1 MATRVVKAHTP
12 LAEDQLMFR
21 SMHGS
26 EGLSQLFEFEV
37 DLVSPNVSLDMKSVL
52 GKPLSLEI
60 LTAGEPRF
68 LNGQIVRFTMVG
80 KEAGTSRYVLYRA
93 TVRPWLWYLTR
104 TSDCKI
110 FQNKSVVDIL
120 EEVFADYN
128 FAFEKKLSGTYRQW
142 EYCVQYQETDF
153 AFVSR
158 LMEHEG
164 IYYYFKHEKNQ
175 HTLVLA
181 DDIGAH
187 DTLPG
192 YPKIS
197 YLAADRDPDPFQE
210 VIDQWQVTEEIRPGT
225 YVVDDYDFKKSK
237 ADLMGMR
244 SQPRGNPHDT
254 YEIYEWLGGF
264 SEAEQGEHYS
274 RIRLEEAQSQAERD
288 VGHCSVRGMAP
299 GYRFTMQNCPRQDDN
314 REYLIVSVSYALRE
328 GGYESGAADSHYS
341 FSFAVQPTSYAFRPP
356 RVTPMTRTNGPQTA
370 TVVGKA
376 GQEYW
381 VDQYG
386 RVKVQFRWDRYGKS
400 DENSS
405 CWVRVSSAWA
415 GSNYGAVNH
424 PRKGQ
429 EVIVD
434 FIGGHPDRPII
445 IGRVYNSD
453 QMPPLELP
461 AKVTVSGFVSRSQDG
476 TPANANEFILDDAP
490 GCELVRIHAEKDFEL
505 DVEADERDTIAG
517 DRTTTITGND
527 TLTVG
532 KARTTT
538 VKAGLDHAKYQTGS
552 KLEVSGGLTE
562 HFFRD
567 GIEITTDK
575 GATETVQT
583 GTSTVEVKA
592 GLRHETFDKALQ
604 VDVKEGMTEYVKT
617 GDSTLETW
625 VGKRWESY
633 KAGWDRK
640 VLGGGGKDEVTGGLE
655 ETIKGGNHTSS
666 VTEGDYIGKAKNV
679 SISATEGNVN
689 IDATG
694 DVIIEGQA
702 VKHIYHVGW
711 WTWTPYNLALIGAQ
725 STTIGVN
732 STQAILHTSAYAAQV
747 TANIYK
753 MDFTG
758 SILNKYHFQINL
770 GNIGFNSIVTE
781 LHTGGFKAAFKQFIL
796 FG

>member
-1 MATRVVKAHTP
+1 MARVIKAHTP
-12 LAEDQLMFR
+12 LGEDQLLFR
-21 SMHGS
+21 SMYGT

-37 DLVSPNVSLDMKSVL
+37 ELLSPSVSIDMKSVL
-52 GKPLSLEI
+52 GKPLTLEI
-60 LTAGEPRF
+60 MTAGQPRF
-68 LNGQIVRFTMVG
+68 LNGQIVRFTMIG
-80 KEAGTSRYVLYRA
+80 KEGGTSRYIVYRA

-120 EEVFADYN
+120 EEVFGDYS

-181 DDIGAH
+181 DDMAAH
-187 DTLPG
+187 ETLPV

-197 YLAADRDPDPFQE
+197 YLATDRDPDPFQE

-237 ADLMGMR
+237 ADLLSMR
-244 SQPRGNPHDT
+244 SQPRGNAHDT

-288 VGHCSVRGMAP
+288 VGHASVRGMAP

-328 GGYESGAADSHYS
+328 GGYASGAADSSYS
-341 FSFAVQPTSYAFRPP
+341 FDFAVQPTSYAFRAP

-461 AKVTVSGFVSRSQDG
+461 AQVTVSGFVSRSQDG

-490 GCELVRIHAEKDFEL
+490 GRELVRIHAEKNLEI
-505 DVEADERDTIAG
+505 DVEADETDTVAG
-517 DRTTTITGND
+517 KRTTTIEGADNYTTNTSLDETINGPHTVTVNKGGPQNITVNGPQNIKVKGGDQDVYVQGKQIFHTTGSRTD
-527 TLTVG
+527 TVDTGETRTIGVSLTETVNG
-532 KARTTT
+532 PQTTT
-538 VKAGLDHAKYQTGS
+538 VVGLYTEKSNGKNVSVLGGEQYYVQNDSMRTVGGTESIGS
-552 KLEVSGGLTE
+552 VGDML
-562 HFFRD
+562 
-567 GIEITTDK
+567 ITTAGTLTMQSVNTDVSIHSPTQVSVDADIISLK
-575 GATETVQT
+575 SKIKDVSYSGIVHTHAGASITTEAD
-583 GTSTVEVKA
+583 GSMTSIAPWIGAHA
-592 GLRHETFDKALQ
+592 GVGYGQYGFQH
-604 VDVKEGMTEYVKT
+604 
-617 GDSTLETW
+617 TW
-625 VGKRWESY
+625 VG
-633 KAGWDRK
+633 ATTN
-640 VLGGGGKDEVTGGLE
+640 VGGFSADVKLIRMST
-655 ETIKGGNHTSS
+655 
-666 VTEGDYIGKAKNV
+666 
-679 SISATEGNVN
+679 SAT
-689 IDATG
+689 
-694 DVIIEGQA
+694 QL
-702 VKHIYHVGW
+702 VK
-711 WTWTPYNLALIGAQ
+711 
-725 STTIGVN
+725 
-732 STQAILHTSAYAAQV
+732 SAYRDEIGLLS
-747 TANIYK
+747 NK
-753 MDFTG
+753 MQILL
-758 SILNKYHFQINL
+758 SIF
-770 GNIGFNSIVTE
+770 
-781 LHTGGFKAAFKQFIL
+781 
-796 FG
+796 

>member
-1 MATRVVKAHTP
+1 MDRVVKAHTP
-12 LAEDQLMFR
+12 LGEEQLLFR
-21 SMHGS
+21 SMHGT

-37 DLVSPNVSLDMKSVL
+37 ELLSPSVSLDMKSVL
-52 GKPLSLEI
+52 GKPLTLEI
-60 LTAGEPRF
+60 MTAGAPRF
-68 LNGQIVRFTMVG
+68 LNGQIVRFTMIG
-80 KEAGTSRYVLYRA
+80 KEGGASRYVVYRA

-104 TSDCKI
+104 TADCKI

-120 EEVFADYN
+120 EEVFGDYN

-181 DDIGAH
+181 DDIAAH
-187 DTLPG
+187 ETLPG

-197 YLAADRDPDPFQE
+197 YQVTDSNPDPFQE

-237 ADLMGMR
+237 ADLLSMR
-244 SQPRGNPHDT
+244 SQPRGNAHDT

-274 RIRLEEAQSQAERD
+274 RIRLEEAQAQAERD
-288 VGHCSVRGMAP
+288 VGHATVRGMAP

-328 GGYESGAADSHYS
+328 GGYESGGAHSSYS
-341 FSFAVQPTSYAFRPP
+341 FDFAVQPTSYAFRAP
-356 RVTPMTRTNGPQTA
+356 RVTPMSRTNGPQTA

-453 QMPPLELP
+453 QMPPRELP
-461 AKVTVSGFVSRSQDG
+461 AQVTVSGFVSRSQDG
-476 TPANANEFILDDAP
+476 SPANANEFILDDAP
-490 GCELVRIHAEKDFEL
+490 GSELVRIHAEKNFEI
-505 DVEADERDTIAG
+505 DVEADETDTVAG
-517 DRTTTITGND
+517 KRTTTIEGADNYTTNTSLDETINGPHTVTVNKGGPQNITVNGPQNVKVKGGNQDVFVDGNQIVHVTGSRTD
-527 TLTVG
+527 TVDTGETRTIGDSLKETVNG
-532 KARTTT
+532 PQTTT
-538 VKAGLDHAKYQTGS
+538 VVGLYTEKSNGKNASVLGS
-552 KLEVSGGLTE
+552 EQYYVQDNSMRTVGGTE
-562 HFFRD
+562 SI
-567 GIEITTDK
+567 GSVGNMLITTAGTLTMQSVNTDVSIHSPTTVSIDADIINLK
-575 GATETVQT
+575 SKTKDVSYSGIVHTHAGASITTEAD
-583 GTSTVEVKA
+583 GSMTSIAPWIGAHA
-592 GLRHETFDKALQ
+592 GVGYGQYGFQH
-604 VDVKEGMTEYVKT
+604 
-617 GDSTLETW
+617 TW
-625 VGKRWESY
+625 VG
-633 KAGWDRK
+633 ATTN
-640 VLGGGGKDEVTGGLE
+640 VGGFSADVKLIRMST
-655 ETIKGGNHTSS
+655 S
-666 VTEGDYIGKAKNV
+666 VTQLVKSGFRDEIAGLSNKMQILL
-679 SISATEGNVN
+679 SI
-689 IDATG
+689 
-694 DVIIEGQA
+694 
-702 VKHIYHVGW
+702 
-711 WTWTPYNLALIGAQ
+711 
-725 STTIGVN
+725 
-732 STQAILHTSAYAAQV
+732 
-747 TANIYK
+747 
-753 MDFTG
+753 F
-758 SILNKYHFQINL
+758 
-770 GNIGFNSIVTE
+770 
-781 LHTGGFKAAFKQFIL
+781 
-796 FG
+796 

>member
-12 LAEDQLMFR
+12 LPEDQLMFR
-21 SMHGS
+21 SMHGT

-37 DLVSPNVSLDMKSVL
+37 DLVSPSVSLDMKSVL

-60 LTAGEPRF
+60 LTSGEPRF

-80 KEAGTSRYVLYRA
+80 KEGGTSRYVLYRA

-164 IYYYFKHEKNQ
+164 IYYYFKHDKNQ

-187 DTLPG
+187 ETLPA

-288 VGHCSVRGMAP
+288 IGHCSVRGMAP

-314 REYLIVSVSYALRE
+314 REYLIVSVAYALRE
-328 GGYESGAADSHYS
+328 GGYESGAADSQYS

-356 RVTPMTRTNGPQTA
+356 RVTPMTKTNGPQTA

-517 DRTTTITGND
+517 DRTTVIEGADDYTTNTSLTETINGPHTVTVNEGGPQNITVNGGPQNVKIKGGNQDVYVDGDQIIHVTGSRTDTVDSGETRTIT
-527 TLTVG
+527 
-532 KARTTT
+532 
-538 VKAGLDHAKYQTGS
+538 
-552 KLEVSGGLTE
+552 GGLTE
-562 HFFRD
+562 D
-567 GIEITTDK
+567 IT
-575 GATETVQT
+575 GRQ
-583 GTSTVEVKA
+583 
-592 GLRHETFDKALQ
+592 
-604 VDVKEGMTEYVKT
+604 KT
-617 GDSTLETW
+617 TISAA
-625 VGKRWESY
+625 Y
-633 KAGWDRK
+633 
-640 VLGGGGKDEVTGGLE
+640 E
-655 ETIKGGNHTSS
+655 ETSGT
-666 VTEGDYIGKAKNV
+666 KNV
-679 SISATEGNVN
+679 SVSKGNEDYWVSGDSVRIVGGKSNLYSVGTVQVDTVGGINLFANSGDVNVTTPNQFNVN
-689 IDATG
+689 ANTISLHSDHK
-694 DVIIEGQA
+694 DVSYTNSLHTHAG
-702 VKHIYHVGW
+702 
-711 WTWTPYNLALIGAQ
+711 
-725 STTIGVN
+725 STITTEADLSITSKTLFSFAISYVN
-732 STQAILHTSAYAAQV
+732 SFTYASLSETVNAV
-747 TANIYK
+747 
-753 MDFTG
+753 
-758 SILNKYHFQINL
+758 SLN
-770 GNIGFNSIVTE
+770 V
-781 LHTGGFKAAFKQFIL
+781 GGAAFDWKVYRLSNQALNHGNGAKIKIGPFKVMIKGL
-796 FG
+796 FLCT

>member
-1 MATRVVKAHTP
+1 MPNRVVKAHTP
-12 LAEDQLMFR
+12 LGEDQLLFR
-21 SMHGS
+21 SMHGT

-37 DLVSPNVSLDMKSVL
+37 DLLSPSVSLDMKSVL

-60 LTAGEPRF
+60 QTAGEPRF

-80 KEAGTSRYVLYRA
+80 KEGGSSRYVLYRA

-120 EEVFADYN
+120 EEVFADYH
-128 FAFEKKLSGTYRQW
+128 FSFEKKLSGTYRQW

-164 IYYYFKHEKNQ
+164 IYYYFKHEKGE

-197 YLAADRDPDPFQE
+197 YLAADRNPDPFQE

-288 VGHCSVRGMAP
+288 VGHASVRGMAP

-328 GGYESGAADSHYS
+328 GGYESGAAESNYS
-341 FSFAVQPTSYAFRPP
+341 FSFAVQPTSYAFRAP
-356 RVTPMTRTNGPQTA
+356 RLTPMPRTNGPQTA

-517 DRTTTITGND
+517 DRTTVIEGADDYTTNTSLTETINGPHTVTVNDGGPQNITVNGGPQNVKIKGGNQDVYVDGDQIIHVTGSRTDTVDSGETRTIT
-527 TLTVG
+527 
-532 KARTTT
+532 
-538 VKAGLDHAKYQTGS
+538 
-552 KLEVSGGLTE
+552 GGLTE
-562 HFFRD
+562 D
-567 GIEITTDK
+567 IT
-575 GATETVQT
+575 GRQ
-583 GTSTVEVKA
+583 
-592 GLRHETFDKALQ
+592 
-604 VDVKEGMTEYVKT
+604 KT
-617 GDSTLETW
+617 TISAA
-625 VGKRWESY
+625 Y
-633 KAGWDRK
+633 
-640 VLGGGGKDEVTGGLE
+640 E
-655 ETIKGGNHTSS
+655 ETSGT
-666 VTEGDYIGKAKNV
+666 KNV
-679 SISATEGNVN
+679 SVSKGNENYWVSGDSVRIVGGASNLYSVGTVQVDTVGGINLFANSGDVN
-689 IDATG
+689 ITTPDQFNVHAN
-694 DVIIEGQA
+694 VISLTSDHKDISYTNSLKTHAGST
-702 VKHIYHVGW
+702 I
-711 WTWTPYNLALIGAQ
+711 
-725 STTIGVN
+725 TTIADLSITSMTPFANSLAWANSFTFAPLSETVN
-732 STQAILHTSAYAAQV
+732 AAST
-747 TANIYK
+747 
-753 MDFTG
+753 
-758 SILNKYHFQINL
+758 
-770 GNIGFNSIVTE
+770 NIGGASADIKAFRWSNRAFNQKQESQVSIGPIYVDI
-781 LHTGGFKAAFKQFIL
+781 KIL
-796 FG
+796 VLFP

>member
-1 MATRVVKAHTP
+1 MARVIKAHTP
-12 LAEDQLMFR
+12 LGEDQLLFR
-21 SMHGS
+21 SMYGT

-37 DLVSPNVSLDMKSVL
+37 ELLSPSVSIDMKSVL
-52 GKPLSLEI
+52 GKPLTLEI
-60 LTAGEPRF
+60 MTAGQPRF
-68 LNGQIVRFTMVG
+68 LNGQIVRFTMIG
-80 KEAGTSRYVLYRA
+80 KEGGTSRYIVYRA

-120 EEVFADYN
+120 EEVFGDYS

-181 DDIGAH
+181 DDMAAH
-187 DTLPG
+187 ETLPV

-197 YLAADRDPDPFQE
+197 YLATDRDPDPFQE

-237 ADLMGMR
+237 ADLLSMR
-244 SQPRGNPHDT
+244 SQPRGNAHDT

-288 VGHCSVRGMAP
+288 IGHATVRGMAP

-328 GGYESGAADSHYS
+328 GGYASGGADSSYS
-341 FSFAVQPTSYAFRPP
+341 FDFAVQPTSYAFRAP

-453 QMPPLELP
+453 QMPPRELP
-461 AKVTVSGFVSRSQDG
+461 AQVTVSGFVSRSQDG

-490 GCELVRIHAEKDFEL
+490 GQELVRIHAEKNFEI
-505 DVEADERDTIAG
+505 DVEADETDTVAG
-517 DRTTTITGND
+517 KRTTTIEGADNYTTNTSLDETINGPHTVTVNKGGPQKITVNGGDQFIKVDGGNQQVDVIGSQTIHVTGKRTD
-527 TLTVG
+527 TVDTGETRTIGVSLTETVSG
-532 KARTTT
+532 PQTTT
-538 VKAGLDHAKYQTGS
+538 VVGLYTEKSNG
-552 KLEVSGGLTE
+552 KEVSVLGGEHYYVQNDSMRTVGGTE
-562 HFFRD
+562 SIGSVGD
-567 GIEITTDK
+567 MLITTAGTLTMQSVNTDVSIHSPTK
-575 GATETVQT
+575 VSVDADIISLKSKIKDVSYSGIVHTHAGSSITTEADGSMTSIAPWIGAH
-583 GTSTVEVKA
+583 A
-592 GLRHETFDKALQ
+592 GVGYGQYGFQH
-604 VDVKEGMTEYVKT
+604 
-617 GDSTLETW
+617 TW
-625 VGKRWESY
+625 VG
-633 KAGWDRK
+633 ATTN
-640 VLGGGGKDEVTGGLE
+640 VGGFSADVKLIRMSTSATQLVKSAYRDE
-655 ETIKGGNHTSS
+655 
-666 VTEGDYIGKAKNV
+666 
-679 SISATEGNVN
+679 ISALSNKM
-689 IDATG
+689 
-694 DVIIEGQA
+694 Q
-702 VKHIYHVGW
+702 
-711 WTWTPYNLALIGAQ
+711 
-725 STTIGVN
+725 
-732 STQAILHTSAYAAQV
+732 ILL
-747 TANIYK
+747 
-753 MDFTG
+753 
-758 SILNKYHFQINL
+758 SIF
-770 GNIGFNSIVTE
+770 
-781 LHTGGFKAAFKQFIL
+781 
-796 FG
+796 

>member
-1 MATRVVKAHTP
+1 MARVIKAHTP
-12 LAEDQLMFR
+12 LGEDQLLFR
-21 SMHGS
+21 SMYGT

-37 DLVSPNVSLDMKSVL
+37 ELLSPSVSIDMKSVL
-52 GKPLSLEI
+52 GKPLTLEI
-60 LTAGEPRF
+60 MTAGQPRF
-68 LNGQIVRFTMVG
+68 LNGQIVRFTMIG
-80 KEAGTSRYVLYRA
+80 KEGGTSRYIVYRA

-120 EEVFADYN
+120 EEVFGDYS

-181 DDIGAH
+181 DDMAAH
-187 DTLPG
+187 ETLPV

-197 YLAADRDPDPFQE
+197 YLATDRDPDPFQE

-237 ADLMGMR
+237 ADLLSMR
-244 SQPRGNPHDT
+244 SQPRGNAHDT

-288 VGHCSVRGMAP
+288 VGHASVRGMAP

-328 GGYESGAADSHYS
+328 GGYASGAADSSYS
-341 FSFAVQPTSYAFRPP
+341 FDFAVQPTSYAFRAP

-461 AKVTVSGFVSRSQDG
+461 AQVTVSGFVSRSQDG

-490 GCELVRIHAEKDFEL
+490 GQELVRIHAEKNLEI
-505 DVEADERDTIAG
+505 DVEADETDTVAG
-517 DRTTTITGND
+517 KRTTTIEGADNYTTNTSLDETINGPHTVTVNKGGPQNITVNGPQNIKVKGGDQDVYVQGKQIFHTTGSRTD
-527 TLTVG
+527 TVDTGETRTIGVSLTETVNG
-532 KARTTT
+532 PQTTT
-538 VKAGLDHAKYQTGS
+538 VVGLYTEKSNGKNVSVLGGEQYYVQNDSMRTVGGTESIGS
-552 KLEVSGGLTE
+552 VGDML
-562 HFFRD
+562 
-567 GIEITTDK
+567 ITTAGTLTMQSVNTDVSIHSPTQVSVDADIISLK
-575 GATETVQT
+575 SKIKDVSYSGIVHTHAGASITTEAD
-583 GTSTVEVKA
+583 GSMTSIAPWIGAHA
-592 GLRHETFDKALQ
+592 GVGYGQYGFQH
-604 VDVKEGMTEYVKT
+604 
-617 GDSTLETW
+617 TW
-625 VGKRWESY
+625 VG
-633 KAGWDRK
+633 ATTN
-640 VLGGGGKDEVTGGLE
+640 VGGFSADVKLIRMST
-655 ETIKGGNHTSS
+655 
-666 VTEGDYIGKAKNV
+666 
-679 SISATEGNVN
+679 SAT
-689 IDATG
+689 
-694 DVIIEGQA
+694 QL
-702 VKHIYHVGW
+702 VK
-711 WTWTPYNLALIGAQ
+711 
-725 STTIGVN
+725 
-732 STQAILHTSAYAAQV
+732 SAYRDEIGLLS
-747 TANIYK
+747 NK
-753 MDFTG
+753 MQILL
-758 SILNKYHFQINL
+758 SIF
-770 GNIGFNSIVTE
+770 
-781 LHTGGFKAAFKQFIL
+781 
-796 FG
+796 

>member
-1 MATRVVKAHTP
+1 MATRIVKAHTP

-21 SMHGS
+21 SMHGT

-37 DLVSPNVSLDMKSVL
+37 DLVSPSVSLDMKSVL

-80 KEAGTSRYVLYRA
+80 KEGGTSRYVLYRA

-187 DTLPG
+187 ETLPA

-288 VGHCSVRGMAP
+288 IGHCSVRGMAP

-314 REYLIVSVSYALRE
+314 REYLIVSVAYALRE
-328 GGYESGAADSHYS
+328 GGYESGAADSQYS

-356 RVTPMTRTNGPQTA
+356 RVTPMTKTNGPQTA

-490 GCELVRIHAEKDFEL
+490 GQELVRLHAEKNLEI
-505 DVEADERDTIAG
+505 DVEADETDTVAG
-517 DRTTTITGND
+517 KRTTTIDGADNYTTNTSLDETINGPHTVTVNKGGPQNITVNGPQNIKVIGGNQDVYVKGDQIEHVTGSRTENVD
-527 TLTVG
+527 TGETRTIGQSLNETING
-532 KARTTT
+532 PQTTT
-538 VKAGLDHAKYQTGS
+538 VVGQYTEKSNGKDVSVLGS
-552 KLEVSGGLTE
+552 ESYYVQDDSMRTVGGTE
-562 HFFRD
+562 SIGSVGD
-567 GIEITTDK
+567 MLITTAGTLTMQSVSTDVSIHSPTTVSIDADIINLK
-575 GATETVQT
+575 SKTKDVSYSGIVHTHAGASITTEAD
-583 GTSTVEVKA
+583 GSMTSIAPWIGAHGGVSY
-592 GLRHETFDKALQ
+592 GQFGFQH
-604 VDVKEGMTEYVKT
+604 
-617 GDSTLETW
+617 TW
-625 VGKRWESY
+625 VG
-633 KAGWDRK
+633 ATTN
-640 VLGGGGKDEVTGGLE
+640 VGGYSADVKL
-655 ETIKGGNHTSS
+655 IRMSTSATQLVKS
-666 VTEGDYIGKAKNV
+666 GFSTK
-679 SISATEGNVN
+679 ISAMNVKL
-689 IDATG
+689 
-694 DVIIEGQA
+694 QM
-702 VKHIYHVGW
+702 
-711 WTWTPYNLALIGAQ
+711 LL
-725 STTIGVN
+725 
-732 STQAILHTSAYAAQV
+732 
-747 TANIYK
+747 
-753 MDFTG
+753 
-758 SILNKYHFQINL
+758 SIF
-770 GNIGFNSIVTE
+770 
-781 LHTGGFKAAFKQFIL
+781 
-796 FG
+796 

>member
-1 MATRVVKAHTP
+1 MATRIVKAHTP
-12 LAEDQLMFR
+12 LAEDQLIFR
-21 SMHGS
+21 SMHGT

-37 DLVSPNVSLDMKSVL
+37 DLLSPSVSLDMKSVL

-60 LTAGEPRF
+60 QTVGEPRF

-80 KEAGTSRYVLYRA
+80 RESSTSRYVVYRA

-110 FQNKSVVDIL
+110 FQNKSVIDIL

-128 FAFEKKLSGTYRQW
+128 FAFEKKLSGSYRQW

-181 DDIGAH
+181 DDVGAH
-187 DTLPG
+187 ETLPG

-288 VGHCSVRGMAP
+288 IGHSSVRGMAP

-314 REYLIVSVSYALRE
+314 REYLIVSVAYALRE
-328 GGYESGAADSHYS
+328 GGYESGAADSHFS
-341 FSFAVQPTSYAFRPP
+341 FSFAVQPTSYPFRPP

-490 GCELVRIHAEKDFEL
+490 GSELVRIHAEKNYEL
-505 DVEADERDTIAG
+505 DVEADETDTVAG
-517 DRTTTITGND
+517 KKTTTIEGADNYTTNTSLDETVNGPH
-527 TLTVG
+527 TLTVN
-532 KARTTT
+532 
-538 VKAGLDHAKYQTGS
+538 
-552 KLEVSGGLTE
+552 
-562 HFFRD
+562 
-567 GIEITTDK
+567 K
-575 GATETVQT
+575 GAPQKITVNGGDQFIKVD
-583 GTSTVEVKA
+583 G
-592 GLRHETFDKALQ
+592 GNQQ
-604 VDVKEGMTEYVKT
+604 VDVIGNQTIHVT
-617 GDSTLETW
+617 
-625 VGKRWESY
+625 GKRKDTVDSGEERIIGTSL
-633 KAGWDRK
+633 KEDIDGPQTTK
-640 VLGGGGKDEVTGGLE
+640 VVGLYTE
-655 ETIKGGNHTSS
+655 ETKGKKVTVDGDEDYLVKGAQKVHANTSLKATTDGPMNLESTTADITIKSPTKIILDAPHVEDKSAKK
-666 VTEGDYIGKAKNV
+666 VTFTDWGIAFKGFNMGLNGMNV
-679 SISATEGNVN
+679 SINGVAVFINGR
-689 IDATG
+689 
-694 DVIIEGQA
+694 VIS
-702 VKHIYHVGW
+702 V
-711 WTWTPYNLALIGAQ
+711 
-725 STTIGVN
+725 
-732 STQAILHTSAYAAQV
+732 AAQ
-747 TANIYK
+747 NY
-753 MDFTG
+753 
-758 SILNKYHFQINL
+758 
-770 GNIGFNSIVTE
+770 GFNAYSI
-781 LHTGGFKAAFKQFIL
+781 TGAINKFDMYSASGAIGLYTTTQTLFTTDNKATKIDLSQIKVNPRGITVYL
-796 FG
+796 

>member
-1 MATRVVKAHTP
+1 MPNRVVKAHTP
-12 LAEDQLMFR
+12 LGEDQLLFR
-21 SMHGS
+21 SMHGT

-37 DLVSPNVSLDMKSVL
+37 DLLSPSVSLDMKSVL

-60 LTAGEPRF
+60 QTAGEPRF

-80 KEAGTSRYVLYRA
+80 KEGGSSRYVLYRA

-120 EEVFADYN
+120 EEVFADYH
-128 FAFEKKLSGTYRQW
+128 FSFEKKLSGTYRQW

-164 IYYYFKHEKNQ
+164 IYYYFKHEKGE

-197 YLAADRDPDPFQE
+197 YLAADRNPDPFQE

-288 VGHCSVRGMAP
+288 VGHASVRGMAP

-328 GGYESGAADSHYS
+328 GGYESGAAESNYS
-341 FSFAVQPTSYAFRPP
+341 FSFAVQPTSYAFRAP
-356 RVTPMTRTNGPQTA
+356 RLTPMPRTNGPQTA

-517 DRTTTITGND
+517 DRTTVIEGADDYTTNTSLTETINGPHTVTVNEGGPQNITVNGGPQNVKIKGGNQDVYVDGDQIIHVTGSRTDTVDSGETRTIT
-527 TLTVG
+527 
-532 KARTTT
+532 
-538 VKAGLDHAKYQTGS
+538 
-552 KLEVSGGLTE
+552 GGLTE
-562 HFFRD
+562 D
-567 GIEITTDK
+567 IT
-575 GATETVQT
+575 GRQ
-583 GTSTVEVKA
+583 
-592 GLRHETFDKALQ
+592 
-604 VDVKEGMTEYVKT
+604 KT
-617 GDSTLETW
+617 TISAA
-625 VGKRWESY
+625 Y
-633 KAGWDRK
+633 
-640 VLGGGGKDEVTGGLE
+640 E
-655 ETIKGGNHTSS
+655 ETSGT
-666 VTEGDYIGKAKNV
+666 KNV
-679 SISATEGNVN
+679 SVSKGNENYWVSGDSVRIVGGASNLYSVGTVQVDTVGGINLFANSGDVN
-689 IDATG
+689 ITTPDQFNVHAN
-694 DVIIEGQA
+694 VISLTSDHKDISYTNSLKTHAGST
-702 VKHIYHVGW
+702 I
-711 WTWTPYNLALIGAQ
+711 
-725 STTIGVN
+725 TTIADLSITSMTPFANSLAWANSFTFAPLSETVN
-732 STQAILHTSAYAAQV
+732 AAST
-747 TANIYK
+747 
-753 MDFTG
+753 
-758 SILNKYHFQINL
+758 
-770 GNIGFNSIVTE
+770 NIGGASADIKAFRWSNRAFNQKQESQVSIGPIYVDI
-781 LHTGGFKAAFKQFIL
+781 KIL
-796 FG
+796 VLFP

>member
-1 MATRVVKAHTP
+1 MARVIKAHTP
-12 LAEDQLMFR
+12 LGEDQLLFR
-21 SMHGS
+21 SMYGT

-37 DLVSPNVSLDMKSVL
+37 ELLSPSVSIDMKSVL
-52 GKPLSLEI
+52 GKPLTLEI
-60 LTAGEPRF
+60 MTAGQPRF
-68 LNGQIVRFTMVG
+68 LNGQIVRFTMIG
-80 KEAGTSRYVLYRA
+80 KEGGTSRYIVYRA

-120 EEVFADYN
+120 EEVFGDYS

-181 DDIGAH
+181 DDMAAH
-187 DTLPG
+187 ETLPV

-197 YLAADRDPDPFQE
+197 YLATDRDPDPFQE

-237 ADLMGMR
+237 ADLLSMR
-244 SQPRGNPHDT
+244 SQPRGNAHDT

-288 VGHCSVRGMAP
+288 VGHSSVRGMAP

-328 GGYESGAADSHYS
+328 GGYASGGADSSYS
-341 FSFAVQPTSYAFRPP
+341 FDFAVQPTSYAFRAP

-386 RVKVQFRWDRYGKS
+386 RVKVQFRWDRYGKN

-461 AKVTVSGFVSRSQDG
+461 AQVTVSGFVSRSQDG

-490 GCELVRIHAEKDFEL
+490 GRELVRIHAEKDFEI
-505 DVEADERDTIAG
+505 DVEADETDTVAG
-517 DRTTTITGND
+517 KRTTTIVGADNYTTDTSLDETINGPHTVTVNKGGPQKITVNGGDQFIKVDGGNQQVDVIGNQTIHVTGKRTETVD
-527 TLTVG
+527 TGETRTIGDSLKETVNG
-532 KARTTT
+532 PQTTT
-538 VKAGLDHAKYQTGS
+538 VVGLY
-552 KLEVSGGLTE
+552 TE
-562 HFFRD
+562 KSN
-567 GIEITTDK
+567 G
-575 GATETVQT
+575 
-583 GTSTVEVKA
+583 
-592 GLRHETFDKALQ
+592 
-604 VDVKEGMTEYVKT
+604 
-617 GDSTLETW
+617 
-625 VGKRWESY
+625 
-633 KAGWDRK
+633 
-640 VLGGGGKDEVTGGLE
+640 
-655 ETIKGGNHTSS
+655 
-666 VTEGDYIGKAKNV
+666 KNV
-679 SISATEGNVN
+679 SVLGSEQYYVQDNSMRTVGGTETIGSVGNMLITTAGKLKMQSVNADVDIYTPTQFNVN
-689 IDATG
+689 AKTISLHSDHKDVSYTNSLHTHAGSTITTEAETSITSKTPLSFSITYANSFTFASLSETINAVSTNIGGASFDWKVYRLSNQALNFGTG
-694 DVIIEGQA
+694 AKI
-702 VKHIYHVGW
+702 
-711 WTWTPYNLALIGAQ
+711 
-725 STTIGVN
+725 TIGP
-732 STQAILHTSAYAAQV
+732 
-747 TANIYK
+747 
-753 MDFTG
+753 
-758 SILNKYHFQINL
+758 
-770 GNIGFNSIVTE
+770 
-781 LHTGGFKAAFKQFIL
+781 FKTMIKGL
-796 FG
+796 FLCT

>member
-1 MATRVVKAHTP
+1 MATRIVKAHTP
-12 LAEDQLMFR
+12 LAEDQLIFR
-21 SMHGS
+21 SMHGA

-37 DLVSPNVSLDMKSVL
+37 DLLSPSVSLDMKSVL

-60 LTAGEPRF
+60 QTVGEPRF
-68 LNGQIVRFTMVG
+68 LNGQIVRFTMIG
-80 KEAGTSRYVLYRA
+80 RESSTSRYVVYRA

-237 ADLMGMR
+237 ADLMGIR

-288 VGHCSVRGMAP
+288 IGHSSVRGMAP

-341 FSFAVQPTSYAFRPP
+341 FSFAVQPTSYPFRPP

-490 GCELVRIHAEKDFEL
+490 GQELVRIHAEKNFEV
-505 DVEADERDTIAG
+505 DVEADETDTVAG
-517 DRTTTITGND
+517 KRTTTIEGADKYTTNTSLDETVNGPH
-527 TLTVG
+527 TLTVNKG
-532 KARTTT
+532 GPQNITVNGPQNVKVVGGTQDVYVQGDQIEHVTGSRTENVDTGETRTIGQSLDETINGPQTTT
-538 VKAGLDHAKYQTGS
+538 VVGQYTEKSNGKGVSVLGS
-552 KLEVSGGLTE
+552 ESYYVQDNSIRTVGGTE
-562 HFFRD
+562 TIGSVGD
-567 GIEITTDK
+567 MLITTAGKLKMQSVDADVDIYTPNQFNVNANTISLHSDHK
-575 GATETVQT
+575 DVSYTNSLHTHAGSTITTEADVSI
-583 GTSTVEVKA
+583 TSKTPLAFSIAYVNSF
-592 GLRHETFDKALQ
+592 TFAPL
-604 VDVKEGMTEYVKT
+604 
-617 GDSTLETW
+617 S
-625 VGKRWESY
+625 
-633 KAGWDRK
+633 
-640 VLGGGGKDEVTGGLE
+640 
-655 ETIKGGNHTSS
+655 ETINA
-666 VTEGDYIGKAKNV
+666 V
-679 SISATEGNVN
+679 AT
-689 IDATG
+689 
-694 DVIIEGQA
+694 
-702 VKHIYHVGW
+702 
-711 WTWTPYNLALIGAQ
+711 
-725 STTIGVN
+725 
-732 STQAILHTSAYAAQV
+732 
-747 TANIYK
+747 
-753 MDFTG
+753 
-758 SILNKYHFQINL
+758 
-770 GNIGFNSIVTE
+770 NIGGASFDWKAYRLSNRALNFENGAKIKV
-781 LHTGGFKAAFKQFIL
+781 GPFKVMLKGL
-796 FG
+796 FMCT

>member
-1 MATRVVKAHTP
+1 MANRIVKAHTL
-12 LAEDQLMFR
+12 LAEDQLIFR
-21 SMHGS
+21 SMHGA

-37 DLVSPNVSLDMKSVL
+37 DLLSPSVSLDMKSVL

-60 LTAGEPRF
+60 QTVGEPRF

-80 KEAGTSRYVLYRA
+80 RESSTSRYVVYRA

-120 EEVFADYN
+120 DEVFADYK
-128 FAFEKKLSGTYRQW
+128 FAVEKKLSGSYRQW

-187 DTLPG
+187 ETLPG

-288 VGHCSVRGMAP
+288 IGHSSVRGMAP

-341 FSFAVQPTSYAFRPP
+341 FSFAVQPTSYPFRPP

-490 GCELVRIHAEKDFEL
+490 GSELVRIHAEKNFEL
-505 DVEADERDTIAG
+505 DVEADETDTVAG
-517 DRTTTITGND
+517 KRTTTIEGADKYTTNTSLDETVNGPH
-527 TLTVG
+527 TLTVNKG
-532 KARTTT
+532 GPQKIT
-538 VKAGLDHAKYQTGS
+538 VN
-552 KLEVSGGLTE
+552 GGDQ
-562 HFFRD
+562 FIKVD
-567 GIEITTDK
+567 G
-575 GATETVQT
+575 GNQ
-583 GTSTVEVKA
+583 
-592 GLRHETFDKALQ
+592 Q
-604 VDVKEGMTEYVKT
+604 VDVIGNQTIHVTGKRKDTVDSGEERIIGTSLKEDIDGPQTTKVVGLYTEDTKGKKVTVDGDEDYLVKGAQKVHANTSLNATTDGPMNLESTKSDITVKSPTKIVLDAPHVEDKSAKKVTFTDWGIAFKGFNMGINGMT
-617 GDSTLETW
+617 
-625 VGKRWESY
+625 
-633 KAGWDRK
+633 
-640 VLGGGGKDEVTGGLE
+640 
-655 ETIKGGNHTSS
+655 
-666 VTEGDYIGKAKNV
+666 V
-679 SISATEGNVN
+679 SINGVAVFANV
-689 IDATG
+689 A
-694 DVIIEGQA
+694 VIS
-702 VKHIYHVGW
+702 V
-711 WTWTPYNLALIGAQ
+711 
-725 STTIGVN
+725 
-732 STQAILHTSAYAAQV
+732 AAQ
-747 TANIYK
+747 
-753 MDFTG
+753 
-758 SILNKYHFQINL
+758 NL
-770 GNIGFNSIVTE
+770 GFNAYSI
-781 LHTGGFKAAFKQFIL
+781 TGAINKFDMYSASGAVGLFTTTQTVFTADNKATKIDLSQIKVNPRGITVYL
-796 FG
+796 

>member
-1 MATRVVKAHTP
+1 MATRIVKAHTP

-21 SMHGS
+21 SMHGT

-37 DLVSPNVSLDMKSVL
+37 DLVSPSVSLDMKSVL

-80 KEAGTSRYVLYRA
+80 KEGGTSRYVLYRA

-187 DTLPG
+187 ETLPA

-210 VIDQWQVTEEIRPGT
+210 MIDQWQVTEEIRPGT

-274 RIRLEEAQSQAERD
+274 CIRLEEAQSQAERD
-288 VGHCSVRGMAP
+288 IGHCSVRGMAP

-314 REYLIVSVSYALRE
+314 REYLIVSVAYALRE
-328 GGYESGAADSHYS
+328 GGYESGAADSQYS

-356 RVTPMTRTNGPQTA
+356 RVTPMTKTNGPQTA

-490 GCELVRIHAEKDFEL
+490 GQELVRLHAEKNLEI
-505 DVEADERDTIAG
+505 DVEADETDTVAG
-517 DRTTTITGND
+517 KRTTTIDGADNYTTNTSLDETINGPHTVTVNKGGPQNITVNGPQNIKVIGGTQDVYVQGDQIEHVTGSRTENVD
-527 TLTVG
+527 TGETRTIGQSLDETING
-532 KARTTT
+532 PQTTT
-538 VKAGLDHAKYQTGS
+538 VVGQYTEKSNGKDVSVLGSESYYVQDDSIRTVGGTETIGSVGDMLITTAGKLKMQSVDADVDIYTPAQFNVNAYTISLHSDHKDVSYTNSLHTHAGS
-552 KLEVSGGLTE
+552 TITTEAEVSITSKTPLAFSIAYANSFTFAPLSETINAVSTNIGGASFDWKAYRLSNQALN
-562 HFFRD
+562 FNN
-567 GIEITTDK
+567 
-575 GATETVQT
+575 GAKIDF
-583 GTSTVEVKA
+583 GN
-592 GLRHETFDKALQ
+592 F
-604 VDVKEGMTEYVKT
+604 
-617 GDSTLETW
+617 
-625 VGKRWESY
+625 
-633 KAGWDRK
+633 K
-640 VLGGGGKDEVTGGLE
+640 VLL
-655 ETIKGGNHTSS
+655 
-666 VTEGDYIGKAKNV
+666 KN
-679 SISATEGNVN
+679 
-689 IDATG
+689 
-694 DVIIEGQA
+694 
-702 VKHIYHVGW
+702 
-711 WTWTPYNLALIGAQ
+711 
-725 STTIGVN
+725 
-732 STQAILHTSAYAAQV
+732 
-747 TANIYK
+747 
-753 MDFTG
+753 
-758 SILNKYHFQINL
+758 
-770 GNIGFNSIVTE
+770 
-781 LHTGGFKAAFKQFIL
+781 L
-796 FG
+796 FLCT

>member
-1 MATRVVKAHTP
+1 MASRIIKAHTP
-12 LAEDQLMFR
+12 LAEDQLIFR
-21 SMHGS
+21 SMHGA

-37 DLVSPNVSLDMKSVL
+37 DLLSPSVSLDMKSVL

-60 LTAGEPRF
+60 QTVGEPRF

-80 KEAGTSRYVLYRA
+80 RESSTSRYVVYRA

-120 EEVFADYN
+120 DEVFADYN
-128 FAFEKKLSGTYRQW
+128 FAVEKKLSGSYRQW

-187 DTLPG
+187 ETLPG

-288 VGHCSVRGMAP
+288 VGHSSVRGMAP

-314 REYLIVSVSYALRE
+314 REYLIVSVAYALRE

-341 FSFAVQPTSYAFRPP
+341 FSFAVQPTSYPFRPP

-490 GCELVRIHAEKDFEL
+490 GSELVRIHAEKNFEI
-505 DVEADERDTIAG
+505 DVEADETDTVAG
-517 DRTTTITGND
+517 KRTTTIEGADKYTTNTSLDETINGPHTVTVNKGGPQKITVNGGDQFIKVDGGN
-527 TLTVG
+527 
-532 KARTTT
+532 
-538 VKAGLDHAKYQTGS
+538 Q
-552 KLEVSGGLTE
+552 
-562 HFFRD
+562 
-567 GIEITTDK
+567 
-575 GATETVQT
+575 
-583 GTSTVEVKA
+583 
-592 GLRHETFDKALQ
+592 Q
-604 VDVKEGMTEYVKT
+604 VDVIGNQTIHVTGKRKDTVDSGEERIIGTSLKEDIDGPQTTKVVGLYTEDTKGKKVTVDGDEDYLVKGAQKVHANTSLNATTDGPMNLESTKSDITVKSPTKIVLDAPHVEDKSAKKVTFTDWGIAFKGFNMGINGMT
-617 GDSTLETW
+617 
-625 VGKRWESY
+625 
-633 KAGWDRK
+633 
-640 VLGGGGKDEVTGGLE
+640 
-655 ETIKGGNHTSS
+655 
-666 VTEGDYIGKAKNV
+666 V
-679 SISATEGNVN
+679 SINGVAVFANV
-689 IDATG
+689 A
-694 DVIIEGQA
+694 VIS
-702 VKHIYHVGW
+702 V
-711 WTWTPYNLALIGAQ
+711 
-725 STTIGVN
+725 
-732 STQAILHTSAYAAQV
+732 AAQ
-747 TANIYK
+747 
-753 MDFTG
+753 
-758 SILNKYHFQINL
+758 NL
-770 GNIGFNSIVTE
+770 GFNAYSI
-781 LHTGGFKAAFKQFIL
+781 TGAINKFDMYSASGAVGLFTTTQTVFTADNKATKIDLSQIKVNPRGITVYL
-796 FG
+796 

>member
-1 MATRVVKAHTP
+1 MARVVKAHTP
-12 LAEDQLMFR
+12 LAEDQLLFR
-21 SMHGS
+21 SMHGT

-37 DLVSPNVSLDMKSVL
+37 DLLSPTVSLDMKSVL
-52 GKPLSLEI
+52 GKPLTLEI
-60 LTAGEPRF
+60 LTAGQPRF
-68 LNGQIVRFTMVG
+68 LNGQIVRFTMIG
-80 KEAGTSRYVLYRA
+80 KEGGGSRYVVYRA

-181 DDIGAH
+181 DDMGAH
-187 DTLPG
+187 ETLPA

-197 YLAADRDPDPFQE
+197 YLAADRDADPLQE

-225 YVVDDYDFKKSK
+225 YVVDDYDFKKSR
-237 ADLMGMR
+237 ADLLSMR
-244 SQPRGNPHDT
+244 SQPRGNAHDT

-264 SEAEQGEHYS
+264 SEAEQGERYS

-288 VGHCSVRGMAP
+288 VGHASVRGMAP

-328 GGYESGAADSHYS
+328 GGYDTGAADSSYS
-341 FSFAVQPTSYAFRPP
+341 FDFAVQPTSYAFRAP
-356 RVTPMTRTNGPQTA
+356 RVTPMPRTNGPQTA

-461 AKVTVSGFVSRSQDG
+461 AQVTVSGFVSRSRDG

-490 GCELVRIHAEKDFEL
+490 GEELVRLHAEKDF
-505 DVEADERDTIAG
+505 DIQVEHDMDTCVEGNQTETVEGNRTVHIEGTDQLTVDKTRDTLIKKK
-517 DRTTTITGND
+517 D
-527 TLTVG
+527 T
-532 KARTTT
+532 AE
-538 VKAGLDHAKYQTGS
+538 YQNGS
-552 KLEVSGGLTE
+552 KLTVSGALTE
-562 HFFRD
+562 HFFDNR
-567 GIEITTDK
+567 IETTTK
-575 GATETVQT
+575 QGSRETVLT
-583 GTSTVEVKA
+583 GDSEVIVKA
-592 GLRHETFDKALQ
+592 GQRHETFDMGML
-604 VDVKEGMTEYVKT
+604 VDVKMGMDEEVHT
-617 GDSTLETW
+617 GNSTLKTLA
-625 VGKRWESY
+625 GQRIESY
-633 KAGWDRK
+633 QTGWQRT
-640 VLGGGGKDEVTGGLE
+640 VVGGGGNDTITGGLT
-655 ETIKGGNHTSS
+655 ETIATGDHTSTVS
-666 VTEGDYIGKAKNV
+666 AGDYYGKAKKVTIEATAGNV
-679 SISATEGNVN
+679 EIKASEDFTFEGNHVKRVNRVLLWDWSPTAVTATGLSSATYGVN
-689 IDATG
+689 NSNSGLAFTTNIKKADATAQ
-694 DVIIEGQA
+694 ILNMFAHQA
-702 VKHIYHVGW
+702 
-711 WTWTPYNLALIGAQ
+711 N
-725 STTIGVN
+725 
-732 STQAILHTSAYAAQV
+732 
-747 TANIYK
+747 
-753 MDFTG
+753 FG
-758 SILNKYHFQINL
+758 SI
-770 GNIGFNSIVTE
+770 GFSNVTWE
-781 LHTGGFKAAFKQFIL
+781 QHAGGYWGALKAFVL

>member
-1 MATRVVKAHTP
+1 MPNRVVKAHTP
-12 LAEDQLMFR
+12 LGEDQLLFR
-21 SMHGS
+21 SMHGT

-37 DLVSPNVSLDMKSVL
+37 DLLSPSVSLDMKSVL

-60 LTAGEPRF
+60 QTAGEPRF

-80 KEAGTSRYVLYRA
+80 KEGGTSRYVLYRA

-120 EEVFADYN
+120 EEVFADYH
-128 FAFEKKLSGTYRQW
+128 FSFEKKLSGTYRQW

-164 IYYYFKHEKNQ
+164 IYYYFKHEKGE

-197 YLAADRDPDPFQE
+197 YLAADRNPDPFQE

-288 VGHCSVRGMAP
+288 VGHASVRGMAP

-328 GGYESGAADSHYS
+328 GGYESGAAESNYS
-341 FSFAVQPTSYAFRPP
+341 FSFAVQPTSYAFRAP
-356 RVTPMTRTNGPQTA
+356 RLTPMPRTNGPQTA

-517 DRTTTITGND
+517 DRTTVIEGADDYTTNTSLTETINGPHTVTVNDGGPQNITVNGGPQNVKIKGGNQDVYVDGDQIIHVTGSRTDTVDSGETRTIT
-527 TLTVG
+527 
-532 KARTTT
+532 
-538 VKAGLDHAKYQTGS
+538 
-552 KLEVSGGLTE
+552 GGLTE
-562 HFFRD
+562 D
-567 GIEITTDK
+567 IT
-575 GATETVQT
+575 GRQ
-583 GTSTVEVKA
+583 
-592 GLRHETFDKALQ
+592 
-604 VDVKEGMTEYVKT
+604 KT
-617 GDSTLETW
+617 TISAA
-625 VGKRWESY
+625 Y
-633 KAGWDRK
+633 
-640 VLGGGGKDEVTGGLE
+640 E
-655 ETIKGGNHTSS
+655 ETSGT
-666 VTEGDYIGKAKNV
+666 KNV
-679 SISATEGNVN
+679 SVSKGNENYWVSGDSVRIVGGASNLYSVGTVQVDTVGGINLFANSGDVN
-689 IDATG
+689 ITTPDQFNVHAN
-694 DVIIEGQA
+694 VISLTSDHKDISYTNSLKTHAGST
-702 VKHIYHVGW
+702 I
-711 WTWTPYNLALIGAQ
+711 
-725 STTIGVN
+725 TTIADLSITSMTPFANSLAWANSFTFAPLSETVN
-732 STQAILHTSAYAAQV
+732 AAST
-747 TANIYK
+747 
-753 MDFTG
+753 
-758 SILNKYHFQINL
+758 
-770 GNIGFNSIVTE
+770 NIGGASADIKAFRWSNRAFNQKQESQVSIGPIYVDI
-781 LHTGGFKAAFKQFIL
+781 KIL
-796 FG
+796 VLFP

>member
-1 MATRVVKAHTP
+1 MANRIVKVHTP

-21 SMHGS
+21 SMHGA

-37 DLVSPNVSLDMKSVL
+37 DLLSPSVSLDMKSVL

-68 LNGQIVRFTMVG
+68 LNGQIVRFTMIG
-80 KEAGTSRYVLYRA
+80 RESSTSRYVVYRA

-120 EEVFADYN
+120 DEVFADYN
-128 FAFEKKLSGTYRQW
+128 FAVEKKLSGTYRQW

-164 IYYYFKHEKNQ
+164 IYYYFRHEKNQ

-192 YPKIS
+192 YPRIS
-197 YLAADRDPDPFQE
+197 YLAADRNPDPFQE

-288 VGHCSVRGMAP
+288 IGHSSVRGMAP

-328 GGYESGAADSHYS
+328 GGYESGAADSQYS
-341 FSFAVQPTSYAFRPP
+341 FSFAVQPTSYPFRPP

-490 GCELVRIHAEKDFEL
+490 GSELVRIHAEKNFEI
-505 DVEADERDTIAG
+505 DVEADETDTVAG
-517 DRTTTITGND
+517 KRTTTIEGADNYTTNTSLDETINGPH
-527 TLTVG
+527 TLTVNKG
-532 KARTTT
+532 GPQKIT
-538 VKAGLDHAKYQTGS
+538 VN
-552 KLEVSGGLTE
+552 GGDQ
-562 HFFRD
+562 FIKVD
-567 GIEITTDK
+567 G
-575 GATETVQT
+575 GNQ
-583 GTSTVEVKA
+583 
-592 GLRHETFDKALQ
+592 Q
-604 VDVKEGMTEYVKT
+604 VDVIGNQTIHVTGKRKDTVDSGEERTIGTSLKEDIDGPQTTKVVGLYTEDTKGKKVTVDGDEDYLVKGAQKVHANTSLNATTDGPMNLESTKSDITVKSPTKIVLDAPHVEDKSAKKVTFTDWGIAFKGFNMGINGMT
-617 GDSTLETW
+617 
-625 VGKRWESY
+625 
-633 KAGWDRK
+633 
-640 VLGGGGKDEVTGGLE
+640 
-655 ETIKGGNHTSS
+655 
-666 VTEGDYIGKAKNV
+666 V
-679 SISATEGNVN
+679 SINGVAVFANV
-689 IDATG
+689 A
-694 DVIIEGQA
+694 VIS
-702 VKHIYHVGW
+702 V
-711 WTWTPYNLALIGAQ
+711 
-725 STTIGVN
+725 
-732 STQAILHTSAYAAQV
+732 AAQ
-747 TANIYK
+747 
-753 MDFTG
+753 
-758 SILNKYHFQINL
+758 NL
-770 GNIGFNSIVTE
+770 GFNAYSI
-781 LHTGGFKAAFKQFIL
+781 TGAINKFDVYSASGAVGLFTTTQTVFTADNKATKIDLSQIKVNPRGITVYL
-796 FG
+796 

>member
-1 MATRVVKAHTP
+1 MARVVKAHTP
-12 LAEDQLMFR
+12 LGEDQLLFR
-21 SMHGS
+21 SMHGT

-37 DLVSPNVSLDMKSVL
+37 ELLSPSVSIDMKSVL
-52 GKPLSLEI
+52 GKPLTLEI
-60 LTAGEPRF
+60 MTAGAPRF
-68 LNGQIVRFTMVG
+68 LNGQIVRFTMIG
-80 KEAGTSRYVLYRA
+80 KEGGTSRYVVYRA

-104 TSDCKI
+104 TADCKI

-120 EEVFADYN
+120 EEVFGDYN

-181 DDIGAH
+181 DDVAAH
-187 DTLPG
+187 ETLPS

-197 YLAADRDPDPFQE
+197 YLATERGADPFQE

-237 ADLMGMR
+237 ADLLSMR
-244 SQPRGNPHDT
+244 SQPRGNAHDT

-288 VGHCSVRGMAP
+288 VGHATVRGMAP
-299 GYRFTMQNCPRQDDN
+299 GYRFTMQNCPRPDDN

-328 GGYESGAADSHYS
+328 GGYESGSANSSYS
-341 FSFAVQPTSYAFRPP
+341 FDFAVQPTSYAFRAP
-356 RVTPMTRTNGPQTA
+356 RVTPMPRTNGPQTA

-461 AKVTVSGFVSRSQDG
+461 AQVTVSGFVSRSQDG

-490 GCELVRIHAEKDFEL
+490 GQELVRIHAEKNFEI
-505 DVEADERDTIAG
+505 DVEADETDTVAG
-517 DRTTTITGND
+517 KKTTTIEGSDTYTTNTSLDETINGPHTVTVNKGGPQNITVNGPQNVKVKGGNQDIFVDGDQIVHVTGSRTD
-527 TLTVG
+527 TVDTGETRIIGDSLNETVNG
-532 KARTTT
+532 PQTTT
-538 VKAGLDHAKYQTGS
+538 VVGLY
-552 KLEVSGGLTE
+552 TE
-562 HFFRD
+562 KSN
-567 GIEITTDK
+567 G
-575 GATETVQT
+575 
-583 GTSTVEVKA
+583 
-592 GLRHETFDKALQ
+592 
-604 VDVKEGMTEYVKT
+604 
-617 GDSTLETW
+617 
-625 VGKRWESY
+625 
-633 KAGWDRK
+633 
-640 VLGGGGKDEVTGGLE
+640 
-655 ETIKGGNHTSS
+655 
-666 VTEGDYIGKAKNV
+666 KNV
-679 SISATEGNVN
+679 SVLGSEQYYVQDNSMRTVGGTESIGSVGDMLITTAGTLTMQSVTSDVNIFTPTQFNVN
-689 IDATG
+689 ANTISLHSDHK
-694 DVIIEGQA
+694 DVS
-702 VKHIYHVGW
+702 Y
-711 WTWTPYNLALIGAQ
+711 T
-725 STTIGVN
+725 N
-732 STQAILHTSAYAAQV
+732 SLHTHAGSTITTEAEVSITSKTPLAFSIAYA
-747 TANIYK
+747 NS
-753 MDFTG
+753 FTFAPL
-758 SILNKYHFQINL
+758 SETINAVST
-770 GNIGFNSIVTE
+770 NIGGASFDWKAYRLSNRALNFENGAKIKV
-781 LHTGGFKAAFKQFIL
+781 GPFKVMLKGL
-796 FG
+796 FMCT

>member
-1 MATRVVKAHTP
+1 
-12 LAEDQLMFR
+12 
-21 SMHGS
+21 MHGT

-37 DLVSPNVSLDMKSVL
+37 DLLSPSVSLDMKSVL

-60 LTAGEPRF
+60 QTAGEPRF

-80 KEAGTSRYVLYRA
+80 KEGGSSRYVLYRA

-120 EEVFADYN
+120 QEVFADYN

-164 IYYYFKHEKNQ
+164 IYYYFKHEKGE

-187 DTLPG
+187 ETLPG

-197 YLAADRDPDPFQE
+197 YLAADRNPDPFQE

-288 VGHCSVRGMAP
+288 VGHSSVRGMAP

-328 GGYESGAADSHYS
+328 GGYESGAAESHYS

-370 TVVGKA
+370 TVVGRA

-517 DRTTTITGND
+517 DRTTVIEGADDYTTNTSLTETINGPHTVTVNEGGPQNITVNGGPQNVKIKGGNQDVYVDGDQIIHVTGSRTDTVDSGETRTIT
-527 TLTVG
+527 
-532 KARTTT
+532 
-538 VKAGLDHAKYQTGS
+538 
-552 KLEVSGGLTE
+552 GGLTE
-562 HFFRD
+562 D
-567 GIEITTDK
+567 IT
-575 GATETVQT
+575 GRQ
-583 GTSTVEVKA
+583 
-592 GLRHETFDKALQ
+592 
-604 VDVKEGMTEYVKT
+604 KT
-617 GDSTLETW
+617 TISAA
-625 VGKRWESY
+625 Y
-633 KAGWDRK
+633 
-640 VLGGGGKDEVTGGLE
+640 E
-655 ETIKGGNHTSS
+655 ETSGT
-666 VTEGDYIGKAKNV
+666 KNV
-679 SISATEGNVN
+679 SVSKGNENYWVSGDSVRIVGGASNLYSVGTVQVDTVGGINLFANSGDVN
-689 IDATG
+689 ITTPDQFNVHAN
-694 DVIIEGQA
+694 VISLTSDHKDISYTNSLKTHAGST
-702 VKHIYHVGW
+702 I
-711 WTWTPYNLALIGAQ
+711 
-725 STTIGVN
+725 TTIADLSITSMTPFANSLAWANSFTFAPLSETVN
-732 STQAILHTSAYAAQV
+732 AAST
-747 TANIYK
+747 
-753 MDFTG
+753 
-758 SILNKYHFQINL
+758 
-770 GNIGFNSIVTE
+770 NIGGASADIKAFRWSNRAFNQKQESQVSIGPIYVDI
-781 LHTGGFKAAFKQFIL
+781 KIL
-796 FG
+796 VLFP

>member
-21 SMHGS
+21 SMHGT

-37 DLVSPNVSLDMKSVL
+37 DLVSPSVSLDMKSVL

-80 KEAGTSRYVLYRA
+80 KEGGTSRYVLYRA

-164 IYYYFKHEKNQ
+164 IYYYFKHDKNQ

-187 DTLPG
+187 ETLPA

-288 VGHCSVRGMAP
+288 IGHCSVRGMAP

-314 REYLIVSVSYALRE
+314 REYLIVSVAYALRE
-328 GGYESGAADSHYS
+328 GGYESGAADSQYS

-356 RVTPMTRTNGPQTA
+356 RVTPMTKTNGPQTA

-538 VKAGLDHAKYQTGS
+538 VKAGLDHAMYQTGS

-562 HFFRD
+562 HFFNNR
-567 GIEITTDK
+567 IEITTNG
-575 GATETVQT
+575 GAMETVET
-583 GTSTVEVKA
+583 GTSEVIVTAGQRHEDFKSGFLVEVEGGMEEKVWGESKLTA
-592 GLRHETFDKALQ
+592 EDSLR
-604 VDVKEGMTEYVKT
+604 TE
-617 GDSTLETW
+617 
-625 VGKRWESY
+625 RY
-633 KAGWDRK
+633 KSGWDRK
-640 VLGGGGKDEVTGGLE
+640 VTGTGVDHITSTLTETIDGTHTSTVTGG
-655 ETIKGGNHTSS
+655 
-666 VTEGDYIGKAKNV
+666 DYVGKAKSV
-679 SISATEGNVN
+679 YIESTSGNVE
-689 IDATG
+689 ITAKG
-694 DVIIEGQA
+694 DVIIEGEH
-702 VKHIYHVGW
+702 VKRINRASIW
-711 WTWTPYNLALIGAQ
+711 DSAPMRFT
-725 STTIGVN
+725 N
-732 STQAILHTSAYAAQV
+732 S
-747 TANIYK
+747 
-753 MDFTG
+753 G
-758 SILNKYHFQINL
+758 LNV
-770 GNIGFNSIVTE
+770 GFNGALHSSSGIANFNNGIQVSTNGAKGEIFGISYAFGLYTTTQSIA
-781 LHTGGFKAAFKQFIL
+781 HTGNSGYDVNMGGVLLYFKLLMGLA
-796 FG
+796 